1 MWNRRIFVVSF
12 FLVLN
17 LFLSAIAQATN
28 DSVKAPSTDGT
39 VASAAAKDD
48 RYRIGFQDVLDIQVF
63 KHPELSQRAP
73 VSPNGTIVL
82 FRLERP
88 VVAVCKTE
96 RELAT
101 DIANAYKEKYLRD
114 PQVNVVVAE
123 QK

>member
-1 MWNRRIFVVSF
+1 MRNIRIVIVSCVF
-12 FLVLN
+12 ALTVCLSDSAQTTNVPVNAPAPASTPPDALV
-17 LFLSAIAQATN
+17 AGATAQN
-28 DSVKAPSTDGT
+28 
-39 VASAAAKDD
+39 D

-63 KHPELSQRAP
+63 RHPDLSQRVP

-114 PQVNVVVAE
+114 P
-123 QK
+123 